1 MFCSFVF
8 ASHALICQ
16 LSLACNILVQ
26 ECVAEMRHSPQSCI
40 HPVPSD
46 LLHMTDE
53 WGKGDLEKNT
63 LSGAVMS
70 LALLLTVYPCFSC
83 LLLYVKLHMCLLKP
97 SPVTLA
103 VTNGRMRKC
112 SVMPGCLLCLRE
124 MVHSQ

>member
-16 LSLACNILVQ
+16 LSLACNILVR

-53 WGKGDLEKNT
+53 WGKGDLEKKHLIGSRNVTCT
-63 LSGAVMS
+63 LTYCISLFFLSAVI
-70 LALLLTVYPCFSC
+70 C
-83 LLLYVKLHMCLLKP
+83 
-97 SPVTLA
+97 
-103 VTNGRMRKC
+103 
-112 SVMPGCLLCLRE
+112 
-124 MVHSQ
+124 